1 MRGAMKFELLTA
13 VFTALALLVPLTT
26 PSVAYAQ
33 AGAAGY
39 VKSLSPT
46 VFIRKGSGAQVPA
59 KVGDVLSPGS
69 TVVTGAA
76 GKVDLLFADG
86 LQISLGKES
95 VLRIDDYRFDAAN
108 PREGR
113 ANISLVNGRM
123 SMVTGAIHTDN
134 ATGLRLSAG
143 TGTISVLSKDVTA
156 FVVEVDPDEKQRPGW
171 AAVTVGAIAIQ
182 TPSGRISQIA
192 ADQFARWRDGE
203 RQLEALPLAAAP
215 AVLQA
220 QVTASRATIAEASQ
234 PVDVQSASVQAALM
248 LSQAKAQ
255 GSASSMTTAALSG
268 QLNMVTGNVQMRS
281 PSGAQSQARVG
292 DTFGPGTTFLTGP
305 KGEVGLL
312 FSEGHYAALGEKSVL
327 RIAGSGTREAD
338 TASLALTEGRLS
350 LVTWAY
356 AGEAPV
362 PLNVGVGN
370 ALISILSK
378 GVVAYVVE
386 VDSETKDAGSA
397 AVTAG
402 IISVKTPVGPP
413 VAVSSDKYTSWKP
426 EKPPAPLGALAGA
439 PASLQLAFADTIASA
454 PTNAEVAAEVAS
466 LPPTAAGPVPAPQP
480 AAPQPTAEPLPQ
492 PPPPVALAAVIVP
505 PVAPG
510 GGGGCTGSPC

>member
-13 VFTALALLVPLTT
+13 VFTALVLLVPLTT

-95 VLRIDDYRFDAAN
+95 VLRIDDYRFDTAN
-108 PREGR
+108 RSEGR
-113 ANISLVNGRM
+113 ANIALLNGRM

-203 RQLEALPLAAAP
+203 RELEPLPLAAAP

-255 GSASSMTTAALSG
+255 GPSNMTTAALSG

-281 PSGAQSQARVG
+281 ASGTQSQARVG

-327 RIAGSGTREAD
+327 RIADSGTREAD

-466 LPPTAAGPVPAPQP
+466 LPPAAAGPVPGPQP

-492 PPPPVALAAVIVP
+492 PQPPVALAAVIVP